1 MNCMMDKLVQSLFS
15 SAVEEEGRIV
25 TFSYVEILGQSIT
38 DCLDPEAVPG
48 AAQVGEMLDGRV
60 ETRNVVSIVCASAA
74 ELTVQV
80 DAAKSRRHTESTERN
95 ATSSRSHGV
104 GIITVSGPRA
114 YASAASTPGRLYIID
129 LAGSER
135 LADSKNHSD
144 TRLDETKA
152 INLSLMSLKECIR
165 ARTLAGMGDGSGTE
179 VHVPYRRSKLTLLMK
194 DVFDISC
201 RRLCS
206 TVVLAHVSPLAR
218 DVKHSLNTLQYAAP
232 LRVSV
237 HSKRKG
243 SKYEVDA
250 RDPATWSHQQVG
262 EWMSALLGAPEFPSG
277 TQEIVTARSLLSPSQ
292 GGITLCMMSEGDVY
306 RYVLQAFGAFSDHSD
321 ISAADGEVKSS
332 GETPPKVPSPTSSID
347 PEHVG
352 RVASALYNTL
362 WTLICDAKVRR
373 RRPDGSLI
381 SEEDE
386 AVEKADKARALAEKA
401 AVWAEREAHMKS
413 DLVGYDGKPIV

>member
-1 MNCMMDKLVQSLFS
+1 MDKLVQSLFS

-25 TFSYVEILGQSIT
+25 TFSYIEILGQSIT
-38 DCLDPEAVPG
+38 DCLDPDAIPG

-104 GIITVSGPRA
+104 GIVTVSGPRE
-114 YASAASTPGRLYIID
+114 YAPAASTPGRLYIID

-144 TRLDETKA
+144 SRLDETKA

-237 HSKRKG
+237 RSKRKG
-243 SKYEVDA
+243 SKYEVDV
-250 RDPATWSHQQVG
+250 RDPANWSHQQVG

-277 TQEIVTARSLLSPSQ
+277 TQDIVTAGSLLSSSQ

-306 RYVLQAFGAFSDHSD
+306 RYVLQAFGAFTGHSVLPT
-321 ISAADGEVKSS
+321 DGETKSS
-332 GETPPKVPSPTSSID
+332 GEDTSKVPSSAASID
-347 PEHVG
+347 PEHVAH
-352 RVASALYNTL
+352 VASALYNTL

-386 AVEKADKARALAEKA
+386 AVEKADKAQALAEKA
-401 AVWAEREAHMKS
+401 ALWAEREAHMKS